1 MKRWRPSRRMRGKIR
16 QNRHAGRRQG
26 PAPEPR
32 WERQLLQAHLQRM
45 ARAQI
50 VSREFRE
57 LERGFADYS
66 DETTT
71 PIHPTVV
78 VFTYDHRVG
87 VSGCSAPPRIMVRFY
102 SDADSMTALR

>member
-57 LERGFADYS
+57 GLRELERGFAEGPYRDL
-66 DETTT
+66 TT
-71 PIHPTVV
+71 PNPAVV
-78 VFTYDHRVG
+78 VFHTYD
-87 VSGCSAPPRIMVRFY
+87 SGCSAPPRITVRFY
-102 SDADSMTALR
+102 SDSDHVTALR

>member
-16 QNRHAGRRQG
+16 QNRHAGQRQG
-26 PAPEPR
+26 PAPDPR

-57 LERGFADYS
+57 LEHRWRCDD
-66 DETTT
+66 DETT
-71 PIHPTVV
+71 PIHPGVV
-78 VFTYDHRVG
+78 VFHTHD
-87 VSGCSAPPRIMVRFY
+87 SGCSAPPRITVRFY
-102 SDADSMTALR
+102 SSADHVTALR